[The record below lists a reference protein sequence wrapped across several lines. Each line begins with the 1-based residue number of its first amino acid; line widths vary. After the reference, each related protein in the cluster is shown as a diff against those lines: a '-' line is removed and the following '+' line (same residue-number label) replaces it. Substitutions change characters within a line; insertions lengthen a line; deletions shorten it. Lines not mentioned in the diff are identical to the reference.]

1 MRAEVTGKDSRAGQ
15 ADVPDDTVKT
25 VWYRGCRFVN
35 DPATEL
41 FFRS

>member
-1 MRAEVTGKDSRAGQ
+1 MRAEVTGKESHAGQ
-15 ADVPDDTVKT
+15 ADDPDDTVNA
-25 VWYRGCRFVN
+25 VWYRGSRFVN